1 MAIINGRGRVG
12 IRRPSVAAIPSI
24 VSDGLKMYLNAG
36 NATSYAG
43 TGTAWTD
50 LSGNGNGGTLVG
62 GAVYSSASGGSI
74 SFDGG
79 NDYANLGAAAYFN
92 GLTDITLNF
101 WVLPQ
106 TSAAQ
111 RIIFSRYNNGTLNGF
126 MVFHDT
132 DNKFYFDG
140 RESNAQYLRVGT
152 LNTYAVD
159 SWHNVTVTKS
169 GNSWKIYINGV
180 LENSATLGLGNVA
193 WLMQNGAQIGAIFQ
207 GNGSQIYGKSNVAV
221 AMAYSRALSAAEV
234 LQNYDALKLRF
245 VPLTYSIVSDSLA
258 FHLDAGNVK
267 SYYGTGTAWKDL
279 SGNGNNVA
287 LTNGP
292 AYNSANGGSILFDGI
307 NDFSYKSTF
316 PQMNSATVLTISCWC
331 TFGDTGVSRYLLSFG
346 QDGGVGGNFALIAYG
361 FSSIGGGNV
370 LFEFGSGNGRV
381 ICNTPRLVN
390 TWYNIVITTDGTT
403 GKMYLNGVLNASSAQ
418 GAGRVSSNAAL
429 NIGAYG
435 AGTSYFHKGNIS
447 NVQIYSRALSA
458 AEIAQNYNATLSRF
472 YPAVSDSDA
481 QAFVV
486 AAGLTSSVQA
496 SAVNTLVTSMK
507 TAGIWT
513 KMKAV
518 YPFVGGS
525 AASHKFN
532 LKDPRDDNAAF
543 RLTFGGTGWVHSST
557 GAKPN
562 GSGDYADTFLIP
574 NVVMSTG
581 GDHLSYYSRT
591 NSSGDVD
598 YLISG
603 ESGPPYTFLGI
614 VGKRNSV
621 LGANGRGFYATSN
634 PTSIYQSA
642 RQDNSLRDTRGFF
655 VGMSDGSNSY
665 YILNNSILATNTT
678 TNTYVTRLIN
688 KLYIA
693 GFPVNNVIAA
703 NGYTN
708 KECAFASIGNGLTT
722 AEASSLYDAVQAYQ
736 TALGRQV

>member
-126 MVFHDT
+126 MVLHDT

-279 SGNGNNVA
+279 TGNSNNGA

-292 AYNSANGGSILFDGI
+292 AYSSDNGGSIVFDGV
-307 NDFSYKSTF
+307 NDYCVTG
-316 PQMNSATVLTISCWC
+316 NSNVWNLSNNLTIECWVYMTSNTGFRGLFG
-331 TFGDTGVSRYLLSFG
+331 TFNGNSGYAPYNGYSFVSPSGDTRWSFVVAFT
-346 QDGGVGGNFALIAYG
+346 DNTIKYIYSDNNYTLNKWTHLVGT
-361 FSSIGGGNV
+361 IGGGYSRFYV
-370 LFEFGSGNGRV
+370 
-381 ICNTPRLVN
+381 
-390 TWYNIVITTDGTT
+390 
-403 GKMYLNGVLNASSAQ
+403 NGVLQTDNSTKSVKSPGNLPVIIGRFYHNIDSLYFTGKISSC
-418 GAGRVSSNAAL
+418 R
-429 NIGAYG
+429 
-435 AGTSYFHKGNIS
+435 
-447 NVQIYSRALSA
+447 IYNKALSDT
-458 AEIAQNYNATLSRF
+458 EVLQNYNAMLSRF
-472 YPAVSDSDA
+472 YPIVSDADA

-496 SAVNTLVTSMK
+496 NAVNTLVTSMK
-507 TAGIWT
+507 TAGVWT

-518 YPFVGGS
+518 YPMVGGS
-525 AASHKFN
+525 AAAHKWN
-532 LKDPRDDNAAF
+532 LKDPRDLNAAY
-543 RLTFGGTGWVHSST
+543 RLAFAGTGWVHSST

-562 GSGDYADTFLIP
+562 GSSDYANTFLNASGVLTIA
-574 NVVMSTG
+574 NNHISF
-581 GDHLSYYSRT
+581 YSIT
-591 NSSGDVD
+591 NPTT
-598 YLISG
+598 I
-603 ESGPPYTFLGI
+603 
-614 VGKRNSV
+614 NSV
-621 LGANGRGFYATSN
+621 EMGASDIFGYYGPHIRIRLNGFY
-634 PTSIYQSA
+634 
-642 RQDNSLRDTRGFF
+642 
-655 VGMSDGSNSY
+655 
-665 YILNNSILATNTT
+665 
-678 TNTYVTRLIN
+678 
-688 KLYIA
+688 
-693 GFPVNNVIAA
+693 
-703 NGYTN
+703 GYTN
-708 KECAFASIGNGLTT
+708 TLMYTSGNTNNYAYTLSTNTDARGHFIGNILSTTNRKTYKNGNVSGVNTSNISQTLYNGFIYLGALNNINTAAFYTNRECAFATIGDGLTD
-722 AEASSLYDAVQAYQ
+722 AEASSLYTAVQTYQ

>member
-126 MVFHDT
+126 MVLHDT

-279 SGNGNNVA
+279 TGNSNNGA

-292 AYNSANGGSILFDGI
+292 AYSSDNGGSIVFDGV
-307 NDFSYKSTF
+307 NDYCVTG
-316 PQMNSATVLTISCWC
+316 NSNVWNLSNNLTIECWVYMTSNTGFRGLFG
-331 TFGDTGVSRYLLSFG
+331 TFNGNSGYAPYNGYSFVSPSGDTRWSFVVAFT
-346 QDGGVGGNFALIAYG
+346 DNTIKYIYSDNNYTLNKWTHLVGT
-361 FSSIGGGNV
+361 IGGGYSRFYV
-370 LFEFGSGNGRV
+370 
-381 ICNTPRLVN
+381 
-390 TWYNIVITTDGTT
+390 
-403 GKMYLNGVLNASSAQ
+403 NGVLQTDNSTKSVKSPGNLPVIIGRFYHNIDSLYFTGKISSC
-418 GAGRVSSNAAL
+418 R
-429 NIGAYG
+429 
-435 AGTSYFHKGNIS
+435 
-447 NVQIYSRALSA
+447 IYNKALSDT
-458 AEIAQNYNATLSRF
+458 EVLQNYNAMLSRF
-472 YPAVSDSDA
+472 YPIVSDADA

-525 AASHKFN
+525 ATSHKWN
-532 LKDPRDDNAAF
+532 LKDPRDLDAAF
-543 RLTFGGTGWVHSST
+543 RLTFTIGMAHS
-557 GAKPN
+557 AN
-562 GSGDYADTFLIP
+562 GIQGNAINTFANTYFIPSVQLTLTSGHYSI
-574 NVVMSTG
+574 
-581 GDHLSYYSRT
+581 YSRT
-591 NSSGDVD
+591 DILQSSIDLGVLSSNGSVHQILTRYVGDQVYSYASTNIGSTKTNGNSLGHYIANRNSS
-598 YLISG
+598 
-603 ESGPPYTFLGI
+603 
-614 VGKRNSV
+614 
-621 LGANGRGFYATSN
+621 
-634 PTSIYQSA
+634 
-642 RQDNSLRDTRGFF
+642 
-655 VGMSDGSNSY
+655 
-665 YILNNSILATNTT
+665 TNTT
-678 TNTYVTRLIN
+678 GYKNGMQTVNGVQT
-688 KLYIA
+688 A
-693 GFPVNNVIAA
+693 GLPTDAVFIGGRNQGGSSIIPSSRQ
-703 NGYTN
+703 Y
-708 KECAFASIGNGLTT
+708 AFASIGDGLTD
-722 AEASSLYDAVQAYQ
+722 AEASSLYTAVQAYQ